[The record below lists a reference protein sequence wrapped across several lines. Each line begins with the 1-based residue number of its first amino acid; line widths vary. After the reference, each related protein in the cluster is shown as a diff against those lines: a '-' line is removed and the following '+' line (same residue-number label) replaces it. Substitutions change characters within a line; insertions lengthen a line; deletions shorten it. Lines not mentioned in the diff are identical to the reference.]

1 MFSYQKR
8 LSYAFALLALI
19 PVIILTTGFR
29 IDHCHSGKSK
39 FETMIKKYVNA
50 GPFNSKIEKRPLI
63 LAYILNQD
71 NGK

>member
-19 PVIILTTGFR
+19 PVIFLTTGFR

-39 FETMIKKYVNA
+39 FETMIIKHVNS
-50 GPFNSKIEKRPLI
+50 GPLI
-63 LAYILNQD
+63 
-71 NGK
+71 